1 MYSLG
6 MTARAIVKGEI
17 DETPEYRI
25 NNAKLMLHDIIVA
38 MISIFLGLALF
49 SKDEDVEG
57 SKTA

>member
-1 MYSLG
+1 
-6 MTARAIVKGEI
+6 MTARALLKGEI

-25 NNAKLMLHDIIVA
+25 NNAKLMLHDLIVA